1 MDWKQ
6 YAANRL
12 GEPST
17 VRGLICLAVLLTGW
31 QLSDSE
37 IDSVVPVFALAVDAV
52 LKAVLPDS
60 VK

>member
-12 GEPST
+12 QEQT
-17 VRGLICLAVLLTGW
+17 TIRGFICLLVLLAGW
-31 QLSDSE
+31 QLSGEE
-37 IDSVVPVFALAVDAV
+37 IDNIVPVFALAVDAL
-52 LKAVLPDS
+52 LKALLPDS